1 MVGQIEDKLED
12 MRELPIKADCIE
24 MRSSSVIT
32 SSIMQCLQILLVAFL
47 AIAAAQEEQP
57 IPLAGPQDGR
67 IVGGWETNIT
77 HFPHQ
82 VSLQMGTRHI
92 CGGSVIAPNVILTA
106 AHCVLKPEE
115 PQLYAI
121 RAGSTIWSSGGSF
134 VRVRQIIP
142 HAQFNKPTHM
152 NNDIA
157 MLVLH
162 KALVY
167 DRTIQPIPLVVPTD
181 KVSAQAQL
189 FVSGWGSTSVEQVIT
204 EPRLHYTAV
213 VQMDRKSCTQN
224 YFGAGAVTNSMFC
237 AGSKSGLGD
246 RDSCMGDSGGPLVTK
261 VADRFKILG
270 IVSWGLGCA
279 NAQYPGV
286 YTSVAAH
293 NAWITQT
300 LNTLA

>member
-1 MVGQIEDKLED
+1 
-12 MRELPIKADCIE
+12 
-24 MRSSSVIT
+24 
-32 SSIMQCLQILLVAFL
+32 MQCLQILLVAFL
-47 AIAAAQEEQP
+47 AFAAAQEEQQQLP
-57 IPLAGPQDGR
+57 PAGPQDGR

-106 AHCVLKPEE
+106 AHCVLKPDE
-115 PQLYAI
+115 PQIYAI
-121 RAGSTIWSSGGSF
+121 RAGSTLWSSGGSF
-134 VRVRQIIP
+134 VRVRRIIP
-142 HAQFNKPTHM
+142 HAQFNMPTHM

-157 MLVLH
+157 LLVLH
-162 KALVY
+162 KSLVF

-189 FVSGWGSTSVEQVIT
+189 FVSGWGSTSVEQVMT

-213 VQMDRKSCTQN
+213 VQMDRQSCTQN
-224 YFGAGAVTNSMFC
+224 YFGAGTVTNSMFC

-246 RDSCMGDSGGPLVTK
+246 RDSCMGDSGGPLVTNI
-261 VADRFKILG
+261 AGRFKLLG

-279 NAQYPGV
+279 NVQYPGV
-286 YTSVAAH
+286 YTSVAAQ
-293 NAWITQT
+293 NGWLTQT
-300 LNTLA
+300 LKTLA